1 MRDRAL
7 IRNAD
12 GGPISEEQIQVV
24 AVGHTSDK
32 VVAKFAER
40 LVHHGVANCQDHTP
54 RDYLFSQCGGGA
66 LTHTV
71 GDSTLYVAAVEMRE
85 GDIQRPSPYNRGRVF
100 ELSPAFAAEL
110 RAATAPLDS
119 MPDERADDGLD
130 LDARMTKDCKQR
142 AVYHAYTRGPW
153 SVHRW
158 SPTPTSP
165 FQNELRWLWPSAE
178 AARAWT
184 QKKIDEKT
192 GERGGY
198 VIEDDDE

>member
-12 GGPISEEQIQVV
+12 GGPISKEQVQVV

-71 GDSTLYVAAVEMRE
+71 GDSTLYVAAVEMLE
-85 GDIQRPSPYNRGRVF
+85 GDIQLPSPFPLGRAF
-100 ELSPAFAAEL
+100 DLSPAFEAEL
-110 RAATAPLDS
+110 RARTS
-119 MPDERADDGLD
+119 SKRMPDKRACGD
-130 LDARMTKDCKQR
+130 LDARMMKDSRQR

-165 FQNELRWLWPSAE
+165 FVDEQRWLWLSADD
-178 AARAWT
+178 ARAWT
-184 QKKIDEKT
+184 QKKIDQKT
-192 GERGGY
+192 SERGGY
-198 VIEDDDE
+198 AIVDDDE

>member
-1 MRDRAL
+1 MAL
-7 IRNAD
+7 LVD
-12 GGPISEEQIQVV
+12 P
-24 AVGHTSDK
+24 SD
-32 VVAKFAER
+32 
-40 LVHHGVANCQDHTP
+40 
-54 RDYLFSQCGGGA
+54 
-66 LTHTV
+66 
-71 GDSTLYVAAVEMRE
+71 DSTLYVAAVEMRE
-85 GDIQRPSPYNRGRVF
+85 GDIQRPSPYHRGRVF
-100 ELSPAFAAEL
+100 ELSPAFEAEL
-110 RAATAPLDS
+110 RARTS
-119 MPDERADDGLD
+119 SERMPDKRARGD
-130 LDARMTKDCKQR
+130 LDARMMKDSRQR